1 MSSGTLPV
9 SLVCCGLL
17 GTTADDHGIVERAF
31 AEACATQ
38 GIVPGTAAY
47 AHYMVGVHQAQGQS
61 AVDVFRGLFPDE
73 DGRAEAAAL
82 SFERSFRTAVD
93 RTEISPV
100 PGAEEAIGQLSE
112 SGMRVCLITSL
123 SRRLLGLVL
132 DSLRWWRLIDLTL
145 CPEDAPRGCPWPDLM
160 LTAMLRLGVEDVREA
175 AFAASTASEHPG
187 DDAGAGPPAAA
198 DAAGRATGVG
208 GLLDVPYSQAQHSC
222 QHLVRPRA
230 APGHVLRGKR
240 EVDEAPPAERVE
252 HDAEQAAG
260 QARDHADPDARLT
273 QPFER
278 LLRAGNRRQAVPVDA
293 RAERAL
299 EGQCRGFG
307 APRVAR
313 EQPAEHVY
321 RRLAECLVDGHHV
334 MGVVGRPRNDALRR
348 ACLSE
353 GMLKHPVVLRRGSEE
368 ANACKRDRRPAHL
381 ITRVHCSGARGH
393 GVSRR

>member
-1 MSSGTLPV
+1 MSSSTLPV

-17 GTTADDHGIVERAF
+17 GTTADDHGILERAF

-100 PGAEEAIGQLSE
+100 PGAEEAISQLSE
-112 SGMRVCLITSL
+112 SGLRVCLITSL

-175 AFAASTASEHPG
+175 AFAASTASEIQCGRRSGPASSPG
-187 DDAGAGPPAAA
+187 CSPAGTPATGCEPPAPLIWW
-198 DAAGRATGVG
+198 TES
-208 GLLDVPYSQAQHSC
+208 PSSQAC
-222 QHLVRPRA
+222 
-230 APGHVLRGKR
+230 
-240 EVDEAPPAERVE
+240 
-252 HDAEQAAG
+252 
-260 QARDHADPDARLT
+260 
-273 QPFER
+273 
-278 LLRAGNRRQAVPVDA
+278 
-293 RAERAL
+293 
-299 EGQCRGFG
+299 
-307 APRVAR
+307 
-313 EQPAEHVY
+313 
-321 RRLAECLVDGHHV
+321 
-334 MGVVGRPRNDALRR
+334 
-348 ACLSE
+348 
-353 GMLKHPVVLRRGSEE
+353 
-368 ANACKRDRRPAHL
+368 
-381 ITRVHCSGARGH
+381 CSGAGRPGRPGPLRKTPGPQVVLVLGPH
-393 GVSRR
+393 PARPPCRHPPGRHPPHPPALPGRRYP